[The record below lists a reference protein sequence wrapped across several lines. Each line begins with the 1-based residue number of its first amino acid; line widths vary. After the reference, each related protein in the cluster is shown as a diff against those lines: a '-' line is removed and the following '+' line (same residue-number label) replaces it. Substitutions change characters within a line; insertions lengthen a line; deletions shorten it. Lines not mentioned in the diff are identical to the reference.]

1 MAAALMAAVMLAV
14 VLPPPEKAKKPG
26 VNVPFTSVDSV

>member
-1 MAAALMAAVMLAV
+1 MAAAVMDPVMLAV
-14 VLPPPEKAKKPG
+14 VLPPPEMAKKPG